1 MIDELTNMMV
11 VGTGWVAI
19 LMPVLLIWI
28 IFYYATKNDKEKYKA
43 MIEVAKNLDEAA
55 DVEALLESFQEKKKP
70 IDYRRTGVITMF
82 VGLGLF
88 FFGLVNIKILIGV
101 GLLVICIGF
110 GSIVAGYI
118 YPNESEEINK
128 AVEEFE
134 KKQALI
140 LGKHHKKLFNSLEEL
155 RKKFGLTQQELS
167 ESAEVSR
174 KSINAI
180 ENGIYV
186 PSTVLALKIA
196 ETLNCKVEDL
206 FQLPKN

>member
-1 MIDELTNMMV
+1 MISLRYIKYKKINMIDELTNMMA

-19 LMPVLLIWI
+19 LMPVLLIWV

-134 KKQALI
+134 KK
-140 LGKHHKKLFNSLEEL
+140 
-155 RKKFGLTQQELS
+155 
-167 ESAEVSR
+167 
-174 KSINAI
+174 
-180 ENGIYV
+180 
-186 PSTVLALKIA
+186 
-196 ETLNCKVEDL
+196 
-206 FQLPKN
+206 